1 MDELMVKDNGISN
14 DLDDAKNNILVKI
27 QGTLLGAGVAGIY
40 QQKADGSTV
49 MAVLPEKD
57 STVEPM
63 TLDGLIDQLKNIPG
77 VTVDTDS
84 MKASIH
90 SVAGD
95 LEVSLTLK
103 EIYYYYKKEAEDKE
117 TTEYAFEIEITA
129 ENLNLPGLELK
140 SAAVAIWNTEK
151 EQELERMGIA
161 DLLKMVENP

>member
-63 TLDGLIDQLKNIPG
+63 RIGDRRYHSDGLVGFFMDGVFHQEVCEARDFLAGNQIQTKLNEKNEMILLMDIG
-77 VTVDTDS
+77 LNTTVTTGILPKKEVKTY
-84 MKASIH
+84 
-90 SVAGD
+90 AGD
-95 LEVSLTLK
+95 Q
-103 EIYYYYKKEAEDKE
+103 Y
-117 TTEYAFEIEITA
+117 
-129 ENLNLPGLELK
+129 N
-140 SAAVAIWNTEK
+140 
-151 EQELERMGIA
+151 
-161 DLLKMVENP
+161 

>member
-14 DLDDAKNNILVKI
+14 DPDDAKNNILVKI

-77 VTVDTDS
+77 VTVYHRS
-84 MKASIH
+84 
-90 SVAGD
+90 
-95 LEVSLTLK
+95 
-103 EIYYYYKKEAEDKE
+103 
-117 TTEYAFEIEITA
+117 
-129 ENLNLPGLELK
+129 
-140 SAAVAIWNTEK
+140 
-151 EQELERMGIA
+151 
-161 DLLKMVENP
+161 